1 MKRSL
6 TIFFWCA
13 SLLLSSALSL
23 KAQSLL
29 PSPSGEA
36 ARYEAYIE
44 LPRGYLSGVCIMRCA
59 GDTLRGSIFN
69 EFGVSTLDFI
79 YDEKKDRVRLLS
91 VMQMMDRWYIRR
103 TLRADLRRLLRAM
116 KDGLGEY
123 RNERRHILY
132 RITPMA
138 DTLNTPQPH
147 EAEQ

>member
-1 MKRSL
+1 MKSST
-6 TIFFWCA
+6 TIFSWCV

-36 ARYEAYIE
+36 SRYEAYIE

-69 EFGVSTLDFI
+69 EFGVSAMDFV
-79 YDEKKDRVRLLS
+79 YDRRKDRVRLLS
-91 VMQMMDRWYIRR
+91 VMKMMDRWYIRR
-103 TLRADLRRLLRAM
+103 TLRSDLRRLLRSMNA
-116 KDGLGEY
+116 GEGEY

-132 RITPMA
+132 RFTPMA
-138 DTLNTPQPH
+138 DSLNTPHPH
-147 EAEQ
+147 DTEE

>member
-1 MKRSL
+1 MKSST
-6 TIFFWCA
+6 TIFSWCV

-36 ARYEAYIE
+36 SRYEAYIE

-69 EFGVSTLDFI
+69 EFGVSAMDFV
-79 YDEKKDRVRLLS
+79 YDRQKDRVRLLS
-91 VMQMMDRWYIRR
+91 VMKMMDRWYIRR
-103 TLRADLRRLLRAM
+103 TLRSDLRQLFKSMNA
-116 KDGLGEY
+116 GEGEY

-132 RITPMA
+132 RFTPMA
-138 DTLNTPQPH
+138 DSLDTPHPH
-147 EAEQ
+147 DTEE

>member
-6 TIFFWCA
+6 TIFSWCV

-36 ARYEAYIE
+36 ARYDAYIE

-69 EFGVSTLDFI
+69 EFGVSAMDFV
-79 YDEKKDRVRLLS
+79 YDRRKDRVRLLS
-91 VMQMMDRWYIRR
+91 VMKMMDRWYIRR
-103 TLRADLRRLLRAM
+103 TLRADLRQLFKSMNA
-116 KDGLGEY
+116 GEGEY

-132 RITPMA
+132 RFTPMV
-138 DTLNTPQPH
+138 DSLNTPHPH
-147 EAEQ
+147 DTEE

>member
-1 MKRSL
+1 MKSST
-6 TIFFWCA
+6 TIFSWCV

-36 ARYEAYIE
+36 ARYDAYIE

-69 EFGVSTLDFI
+69 EFGVSAMDFV
-79 YDEKKDRVRLLS
+79 YDRRKDRVRLLS
-91 VMQMMDRWYIRR
+91 VMKMMDRWYIRR
-103 TLRADLRRLLRAM
+103 TLRSDLRLLLRSM
-116 KDGLGEY
+116 NVGEGEY

-132 RITPMA
+132 RFTPMA
-138 DTLNTPQPH
+138 DSLDTPHPH
-147 EAEQ
+147 DTEE

>member
-1 MKRSL
+1 MKSST
-6 TIFFWCA
+6 TIFSWCV

-36 ARYEAYIE
+36 SRYEAYIE

-69 EFGVSTLDFI
+69 EFGVSAMDFV
-79 YDEKKDRVRLLS
+79 YDRRKDRVRLLS
-91 VMQMMDRWYIRR
+91 VMKMMDRWYIRR
-103 TLRADLRRLLRAM
+103 TLRSDLRRLLRSMNA
-116 KDGLGEY
+116 GEGEY

-132 RITPMA
+132 RFTPMA
-138 DTLNTPQPH
+138 DSLNTQHPH
-147 EAEQ
+147 DTEE

>member
-1 MKRSL
+1 MKSST
-6 TIFFWCA
+6 TIFSWCV

-36 ARYEAYIE
+36 ARYDAYIE

-69 EFGVSTLDFI
+69 GFGVSAMDFV
-79 YDEKKDRVRLLS
+79 YDRRKDRVRLLS
-91 VMQMMDRWYIRR
+91 VMKMMDRWYIRR
-103 TLRADLRRLLRAM
+103 TLRSDLRQLFKSMNA
-116 KDGLGEY
+116 GEGEY

-132 RITPMA
+132 RFTPMA
-138 DTLNTPQPH
+138 DSLDTQHPH
-147 EAEQ
+147 DTEE

>member
-1 MKRSL
+1 MSRSL
-6 TIFFWCA
+6 TVFFCCV

-23 KAQSLL
+23 KAESLL
-29 PSPSGEA
+29 PSPGA
-36 ARYEAYIE
+36 TARYDSYIE
-44 LPRGYLSGVCIMRCA
+44 LPRGYLSGVCIMRCD
-59 GDTLRGSIFN
+59 GDTLRASLFN
-69 EFGVSTLDFI
+69 EFGISALDFI
-79 YDEKKDRVRLLS
+79 YDRRRDRVRLLS